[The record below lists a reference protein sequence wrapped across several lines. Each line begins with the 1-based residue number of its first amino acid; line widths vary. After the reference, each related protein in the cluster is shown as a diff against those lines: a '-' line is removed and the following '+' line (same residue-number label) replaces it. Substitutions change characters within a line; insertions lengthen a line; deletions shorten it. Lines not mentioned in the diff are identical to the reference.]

1 MAANKASILLCDD
14 DRLVLATLSDG
25 LARSGYSVIECD
37 NGDDAILL
45 ARQHR
50 PDLALLDL
58 RMQGKSGMDVAGY
71 LRDII
76 GTPFMFLSAFSDT
89 STVHQAI
96 ELGALGYLVKPLE
109 LNQIIPELELALD
122 RARNDRGR
130 NAALSYR
137 AAAISERLVPDAD
150 VRNVAIGLLMARY
163 GSTFD
168 SAGNRLSAWA
178 DRMKLSEIDAAHV
191 LLTQANDLAQDRST
205 S

>member
-1 MAANKASILLCDD
+1 MASQKSTILLCDD

-25 LARSGYSVIECD
+25 LSRSGYVVIECD

-76 GTPFMFLSAFSDT
+76 GTPFMFLSAFSDA
-89 STVHQAI
+89 STVNQAI

-109 LNQIIPELELALD
+109 LNQIVPELELALD
-122 RARNDRGR
+122 RARNERSR
-130 NAALSYR
+130 LLSANAR
-137 AAAISERLVPDAD
+137 ATSQLERLVPDAEA
-150 VRNVAIGLLMARY
+150 RSLALGILMARY
-163 GSTFD
+163 GATLEE
-168 SAGNRLSAWA
+168 AVRRLSRWA
-178 DRMKLSEIDAAHV
+178 DRVKVSEIDAAQMIIF
-191 LLTQANDLAQDRST
+191 QADRLAAGDDA
-205 S
+205 